1 MQYYTK
7 LGNLF
12 FNIHGRLS
20 YKYVATDALAG
31 IFGPHLSL
39 MSSSRFDVC
48 EGHYS
53 KLTGRQLKAVS
64 VFLWKNAK
72 KIMFVF
78 WRFHV
83 HKKSNQLCSVEI
95 WRKKFLSRVL
105 KNTQVNFNCREWP
118 DWAIYWTL
126 GKFLK
131 PLATIN
137 LPKSHIFLGNFC

>member
-64 VFLWKNAK
+64 VFFMK
-72 KIMFVF
+72 KCKENNVCVLKISCSQ
-78 WRFHV
+78 
-83 HKKSNQLCSVEI
+83 KYNQLCSVEI